1 MTSIRKVSLIDELG
15 ASISYNTA
23 AKVRPWSNLTL
34 NLRLKLS
41 KNYTFSMSSVFATY
55 AYTFDKNGRVVT
67 SDRTEWSY
75 GRFGRFK
82 AMGTLSVTRLITI
95 HGRSGKHSLPERK
108 SEDDG
113 KGNEQTDADSE
124 SNETDDAGTSN
135 TPTKRKKEK
144 AAVDDD
150 GYQVFKMP
158 WSINLSTGFNI
169 TEDTLQTNQQRE
181 SMRYPYKF
189 SLNALN
195 INGNVKISNKWAVSF
210 QLRL

>member
-1 MTSIRKVSLIDELG
+1 MKYKDKNDSIRKVSLIDELG

-75 GRFGRFK
+75 GRFGRFQGYGNSFSYTLNNDTWKKWK
-82 AMGTLSVTRLITI
+82 AFFTG
-95 HGRSGKHSLPERK
+95 EK

-158 WSINLSTGFNI
+158 WSINLSTGFNKDRRI
-169 TEDTLQTNQQRE
+169 KIILQ
-181 SMRYPYKF
+181 F
-189 SLNALN
+189 CFLF
-195 INGNVKISNKWAVSF
+195 G
-210 QLRL
+210 